1 MYRKSS
7 TQTNDLF
14 PREIDIEICL
24 KTLKIYQKMEGDV
37 NCVVWDA
44 SLVLAKYLE
53 TMCQHKADFL
63 SGIKVLELGSG
74 LGLVGLTA
82 ATLGAQVTLTDLP
95 EALPLLRLNI
105 GENKVKI
112 GSMGGY
118 AMAESLVWGDSS
130 SLLDEEF
137 DMILLAD
144 CVYYEEAV
152 TPLIETLKVLCST
165 SKKKLVIYL
174 TQELRDSQ
182 LQKDLWALF
191 YEKLIDNFC
200 VKKIPEEEQHVNYR
214 SSDIILLKISKS
226 DDCVAGV

>member
-1 MYRKSS
+1 MSHRKSY
-7 TQTNDLF
+7 THANDLF

-37 NCVVWDA
+37 SCVVWDA

-53 TMCQHKADFL
+53 TMCQHKSDFL
-63 SGIKVLELGSG
+63 SGVKVLELGSG
-74 LGLVGLTA
+74 LGVVGLTA

-105 GENKVKI
+105 NENKAKI

-118 AMAESLVWGDSS
+118 AIAEALIWGDNS

-137 DMILLAD
+137 DIIVLAD

-152 TPLIETLKVLCST
+152 DPLIESLKNLNDSPT
-165 SKKKLVIYL
+165 KKPVMYL
-174 TQELRDSQ
+174 TQELRDTEIQ
-182 LQKDLWALF
+182 RTLWNSF
-191 YEKLIDNFC
+191 YEKLTELFD
-200 VKKIPEEEQHVNYR
+200 VEKIPEEEQHANYR
-214 SSDIILLKISKS
+214 SSDIVLLKISKK
-226 DDCVAGV
+226 